1 MSGFELKKVLENAVN
16 AYYEIG
22 GIRLDTVKLA
32 SKRLFLKALSLNE
45 LSHINNNEMNKSG
58 SLIEPEAIFGTVL
71 MAIAKKI
78 KKMQSVHED
87 NHSWYTYWLI
97 IDKKTEKGI
106 GFIGFK
112 GLPDEDGY
120 SEVGYSISSNYR
132 RKGLM
137 TEALRTLMVWASETP
152 SCKGIV
158 ANVLK
163 TNIGSIKVLS
173 NCTFQ
178 LANTN
183 EQENSY
189 LHIF

>member
-1 MSGFELKKVLENAVN
+1 MS
-16 AYYEIG
+16 
-22 GIRLDTVKLA
+22 TVKLA
-32 SKRLFLKALSLNE
+32 SKRLLLKALSLNE
-45 LSHINNNEMNKSG
+45 LAHINNGEMNS
-58 SLIEPEAIFGTVL
+58 SEFHIEPEAMFDTVL
-71 MAIAKKI
+71 LAIAKKI

-87 NHSWYTYWLI
+87 NHNWYTYWLI

-112 GLPDEDGY
+112 GLPDENGY
-120 SEVGYSISSNYR
+120 SEVGYSISPNYR
-132 RKGLM
+132 KKGLM
-137 TEALRTLMVWASETP
+137 TEALRKLMAWANESP

-178 LANTN
+178 LVNSN
-183 EQENSY
+183 ELENSY
-189 LHIF
+189 LHNF